1 MKMYGAFAER
11 THQRHDRLAARPTY
25 ARRSGGFAHAGA
37 APEKAG
43 RSRPIHWKEPKSL
56 VFEKGGTP
64 MAAEEIKVYSTPTC
78 PYCKMA
84 KEFLSQKGYKF
95 TEYDVTKDRAA
106 LDEMVKISGARSVP
120 VIAACNEVMVGF
132 DKTRLEQML
141 SCIKQRS
148 EV

>member
-1 MKMYGAFAER
+1 
-11 THQRHDRLAARPTY
+11 
-25 ARRSGGFAHAGA
+25 
-37 APEKAG
+37 
-43 RSRPIHWKEPKSL
+43 
-56 VFEKGGTP
+56 
-64 MAAEEIKVYSTPTC
+64 
-78 PYCKMA
+78 MA
-84 KEFLSQKGYKF
+84 KEFLSQKGYQF

-132 DKTRLEQML
+132 DRNRLEQML

>member
-1 MKMYGAFAER
+1 M
-11 THQRHDRLAARPTY
+11 
-25 ARRSGGFAHAGA
+25 
-37 APEKAG
+37 
-43 RSRPIHWKEPKSL
+43 
-56 VFEKGGTP
+56 V
-64 MAAEEIKVYSTPTC
+64 
-78 PYCKMA
+78 

-132 DKTRLEQML
+132 ERNRLEQML
-141 SCIKQRS
+141 SCMKQRS

>member
-1 MKMYGAFAER
+1 
-11 THQRHDRLAARPTY
+11 
-25 ARRSGGFAHAGA
+25 
-37 APEKAG
+37 
-43 RSRPIHWKEPKSL
+43 
-56 VFEKGGTP
+56 
-64 MAAEEIKVYSTPTC
+64 
-78 PYCKMA
+78 MA
-84 KEFLSQKGYKF
+84 KEFLSQKGYAF

-120 VIAACNEVMVGF
+120 VIVACNEVMVGF

>member
-1 MKMYGAFAER
+1 
-11 THQRHDRLAARPTY
+11 
-25 ARRSGGFAHAGA
+25 
-37 APEKAG
+37 
-43 RSRPIHWKEPKSL
+43 
-56 VFEKGGTP
+56 
-64 MAAEEIKVYSTPTC
+64 
-78 PYCKMA
+78 MA

-106 LDEMVKISGARSVP
+106 LDEMAKVSGARSVP
-120 VIAACNEVMVGF
+120 VITACNEVMVGF

>member
-1 MKMYGAFAER
+1 
-11 THQRHDRLAARPTY
+11 
-25 ARRSGGFAHAGA
+25 
-37 APEKAG
+37 
-43 RSRPIHWKEPKSL
+43 
-56 VFEKGGTP
+56 
-64 MAAEEIKVYSTPTC
+64 
-78 PYCKMA
+78 MA

-106 LDEMVKISGARSVP
+106 LDEMVKLSGARSVP
-120 VIAACNEVMVGF
+120 VIAACNDVMVGF